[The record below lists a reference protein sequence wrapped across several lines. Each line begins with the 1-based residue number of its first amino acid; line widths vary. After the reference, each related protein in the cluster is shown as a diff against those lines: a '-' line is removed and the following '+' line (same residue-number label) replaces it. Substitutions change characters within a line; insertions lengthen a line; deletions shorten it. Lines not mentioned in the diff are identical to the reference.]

1 MISKDKFVK
10 IIDYIQ
16 ETWDIAEELSSVARK
31 SASRLC
37 DFDGYVFIDD
47 VLEDYLIEVLEEM
60 FGDTVNH
67 WIRYYV
73 YGCDCGRRSLIN
85 EVVDENG
92 DYVDI
97 TTPDKLYD
105 FLLHNIANRI

>member
-1 MISKDKFVK
+1 MISKDKFIK
-10 IIDYIQ
+10 IINYIQ
-16 ETWDIAEELSSVARK
+16 ETRDMAEEFNDIVRHRRD
-31 SASRLC
+31 RLEL
-37 DFDGYVFIDD
+37 FNGYIFIDD
-47 VLEDYLIEVLEEM
+47 ILEDYLIVVLEEM
-60 FGDTVNH
+60 FGDTVNY

-73 YGCDCGRRSLIN
+73 YDCDCGRSSLIN

-97 TTPDKLYD
+97 SSPDKLYD

>member
-1 MISKDKFVK
+1 MISKDTFTK

-16 ETWDIAEELSSVARK
+16 ETRD
-31 SASRLC
+31 
-37 DFDGYVFIDD
+37 
-47 VLEDYLIEVLEEM
+47 
-60 FGDTVNH
+60 
-67 WIRYYV
+67 
-73 YGCDCGRRSLIN
+73 CDCGRSSLIN

-97 TTPDKLYD
+97 SSPDKLYD